1 MSQDSKPTIKEAV
14 IWIGSVVG
22 IIVSILSVLAYF
34 NSAYVSKAELESEK
48 SVRTIEIIEINNK
61 MSELQRTI
69 INSQARIAIEFQ
81 NTKAYGLIVR
91 RDLLQ
96 SRSKLTPDEAAE
108 LRLLESK
115 LKELEIKSNSRMP
128 PNEVKHNVDNKDDKN

>member
-1 MSQDSKPTIKEAV
+1 MSQNNATIKDAFV
-14 IWIGSVVG
+14 WIGSVVG

-48 SVRTIEIIEINNK
+48 SVRTMEIIEINNK
-61 MSELQRTI
+61 MSEIQRSI
-69 INSQARIAIEFQ
+69 INSQARIALEFQ

-96 SRSKLTPDEAAE
+96 SRSKLTPDESAE

-115 LKELEIKSNSRMP
+115 LKELEYSNKTKASISD
-128 PNEVKHNVDNKDDKN
+128 VKHEKEKKNDKN

>member
-1 MSQDSKPTIKEAV
+1 MSQNNNTTIKEAF

-48 SVRTIEIIEINNK
+48 SVRSMEIIELNNK

-69 INSQARIAIEFQ
+69 INSQARIALEFQ
-81 NTKAYGLIVR
+81 HTKAYGLIVR

-96 SRSKLTPDEAAE
+96 SRSKLTPDESAE

-115 LKELEIKSNSRMP
+115 LKELEFSNKTKSSVSD
-128 PNEVKHNVDNKDDKN
+128 VKHEKDRNSVKN